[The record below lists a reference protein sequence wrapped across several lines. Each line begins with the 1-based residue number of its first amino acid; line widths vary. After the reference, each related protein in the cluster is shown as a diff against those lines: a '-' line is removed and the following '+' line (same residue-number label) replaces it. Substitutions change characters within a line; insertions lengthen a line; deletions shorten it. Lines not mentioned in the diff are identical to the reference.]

1 MYAFAGNSFLAPMTA
16 ATSPGLSPGF
26 WKTLPTFGATDVD
39 NAAKELAAFALH
51 IKDSNDDKANAVQ
64 ACAVEY
70 THLFIGPP
78 RPAAAPWETMYAPG
92 NNTIGYGSATVEM
105 KRIIAAQG
113 LQLQGLHNQYED
125 HIGVE
130 LLLLS
135 VLCAKQHEAACAI
148 ACSQEGEAACP
159 KEHIRDYLL
168 KHPGNWIE
176 HFTANVIEAAPG
188 SYYALLA
195 TWVQALILWHLDQA

>member
-1 MYAFAGNSFLAPMTA
+1 MHFAGNSFLAPMTA

-39 NAAKELAAFALH
+39 NAAKELAAFAL
-51 IKDSNDDKANAVQ
+51 Q
-64 ACAVEY
+64 
-70 THLFIGPP
+70 
-78 RPAAAPWETMYAPG
+78 TMYAPG
-92 NNTIGYGSATVEM
+92 NNTIEYGSATVVM

-148 ACSQEGEAACP
+148 ACSQEREAACP
-159 KEHIRDYLL
+159 KEHVRDYLL